1 MAACSSD
8 GRNHTGD
15 FPHDSRMIGGREIT
29 VETARSGLPTLRG
42 RAGGREIWLHS
53 RYDPREE
60 ARLWAAAVEAPQRGL
75 LVVLGVGLG
84 YHVEQLAERFP
95 RARILAV
102 EATRELCELARA
114 ARGEKLSAFGNVV
127 VAGPDEAEGT
137 LLRLVS
143 LWKLQNVDFLIYRP
157 VYEFFKAELEAV
169 YNRLLRLYR
178 TLHLDRATAI
188 SFGELWAFN
197 LLRSFPVVARSPG
210 VKNLYGPFTGRP
222 GVIVAAGP
230 SLDKNIHLLA
240 EVKNKA
246 LILATG
252 TALKAILRV
261 GVEPDLVVTIDPTE
275 ANYRHFQ
282 GVRVPGAALVFEPRA
297 HYRIA
302 AEFAG
307 PTFVGPADGCGWL
320 NDVCGEDLGLLW
332 SAGSVANVA
341 FSVAYLMGLNPI
353 IFIGQ
358 DLAYGDGCTH
368 SRLLEH
374 QEPVDWEKRD
384 GFIPVEGNLG
394 GIVYTKSTWL
404 SFLEWFERVFSAI
417 HDRTIINATEGGAR
431 IRGARVMTF
440 RRAVDDYV
448 AALSTCPFQE
458 VIRDL
463 YESHRRHGLTARR
476 ERLVHYLEGILRA
489 LRRARRCCAKGVTL
503 ADRLW
508 ARCRKGELD
517 PPAQRLALQLDEV
530 EERLERLK
538 QKSSGA
544 HIFFGQVDLEIGTVS
559 GELKGE
565 LKDQVLTALQMAFLY
580 YARQA
585 EVLERVIPVAQ
596 EVLERLREERKVAEC

>member
-1 MAACSSD
+1 M
-8 GRNHTGD
+8 
-15 FPHDSRMIGGREIT
+15 SRPGEVTAEATRERSRATGGREIT

-42 RAGGREIWLHS
+42 RAGGRQIWLHS
-53 RYDPREE
+53 PYDPWEE

-95 RARILAV
+95 HARILAV

-114 ARGEKLSAFGNVV
+114 ARGEKLSAIGNVV
-127 VAGPDEAEGT
+127 VVGPDEAEGT
-137 LLRLVS
+137 LFSLVS
-143 LWKLQNVDFLIYRP
+143 LSKLQNVVFLIYHP
-157 VYEFFKAELEAV
+157 VYKFFKAELEAV

-178 TLHLDRATAI
+178 TLHLDRATAL

-197 LLRSFPVVARSPG
+197 LLRSLPVIARSPG
-210 VKNLYGPFTGRP
+210 VKNLYGPFAGRP
-222 GVIVAAGP
+222 GIIVAAGP

-261 GVEPDLVVTIDPTE
+261 GVEPDLVVTIDPSE

-282 GVRVPGAALVFEPRA
+282 GVIVSEAALIFEPRA
-297 HYRIA
+297 HYKIA
-302 AEFAG
+302 AEYAG
-307 PTFVGPADGCGWL
+307 PTFVGPAEGCAWL
-320 NDVCGEDLGLLW
+320 REVCGEDLGLVW
-332 SAGSVANVA
+332 SGGSVANVA

-368 SRLLEH
+368 SCLLHH
-374 QEPVDWEKRD
+374 QEPVDWEKKN

-404 SFLEWFERVFSAI
+404 SFLEWFERVFATI

-431 IRGARVMTF
+431 IKGAQVTTF
-440 RRAVDDYV
+440 QQAIRDYV
-448 AALSTCPFQE
+448 APLPPCPFREMIHDVYKEHQG
-458 VIRDL
+458 
-463 YESHRRHGLTARR
+463 HRLRARR
-476 ERLVHYLEGILRA
+476 ERLIDYLQKTLRS
-489 LRRARRCCAKGVTL
+489 LRRARRYSTRGVAF

-508 ARCRKGELD
+508 KRCLKGELG
-517 PPAQRLALQLDEV
+517 PEAERLASRLDDV
-530 EERLERLK
+530 EERLNRVK
-538 QKSSGA
+538 QATLGA
-544 HIFFGQVDLEIGTVS
+544 YVLFGQVDLEVGTVS
-559 GELKGE
+559 GEVKGE
-565 LKDQVLTALQMAFLY
+565 LKEQVLTALEMAFLY

-585 EVLERVIPVAQ
+585 QVLERVIPVAQ

>member
-1 MAACSSD
+1 MSRPAAVTAEATRESS
-8 GRNHTGD
+8 RAT
-15 FPHDSRMIGGREIT
+15 GGRKIT
-29 VETARSGLPTLRG
+29 IETARSGLPTLRG
-42 RAGGREIWLHS
+42 RVGGREIWLHS
-53 RYDPREE
+53 HYDPGEE

-95 RARILAV
+95 HARILAV

-143 LWKLQNVDFLIYRP
+143 LWKLQNVHFLIYRP

-169 YNRLLRLYR
+169 YNRLLRLYH

-188 SFGELWAFN
+188 SFGELWVSN
-197 LLRSFPVVARSPG
+197 LLRNIPVVACSPG
-210 VKNLYGPFTGRP
+210 VKNLYGPFAGRP

-230 SLDKNIHLLA
+230 SLDKNIHLLP

-282 GVRVPGAALVFEPRA
+282 GVRVPGAALVFEPRG

-302 AEFAG
+302 AEFSG

-320 NDVCGEDLGLLW
+320 NDVCGEDLGLVW

-368 SRLLEH
+368 SRLLDH

-404 SFLEWFERVFSAI
+404 SFREWFERVFAAI

-431 IRGARVMTF
+431 IRGTRVMTF
-440 RRAVDDYV
+440 REALRDYV
-448 AALSTCPFQE
+448 APLPPRPYRE
-458 VIRDL
+458 EIRDIYL
-463 YESHRRHGLTARR
+463 EHQGRGLRTRR
-476 ERLVHYLEGILRA
+476 ERLTEYLEKALRS
-489 LRRARRCCAKGVTL
+489 LRRARKCCAGGAALAENLRKRCLKGQL
-503 ADRLW
+503 
-508 ARCRKGELD
+508 G
-517 PPAQRLALQLDEV
+517 PGAQRLASRLDGV
-530 EERLERLK
+530 EERLNRLK
-538 QKSSGA
+538 RATPGA
-544 HIFFGQVDLEIGTVS
+544 NVLFGQVDLELGTVFGEVQ
-559 GELKGE
+559 GELRE
-565 LKDQVLTALQMAFLY
+565 QVLTALEAVFLY
-580 YARQA
+580 YARQTQ
-585 EVLERVIPVAQ
+585 VLERVIPVAE
-596 EVLERLREERKVAEC
+596 EVLETLREKQKVVEC